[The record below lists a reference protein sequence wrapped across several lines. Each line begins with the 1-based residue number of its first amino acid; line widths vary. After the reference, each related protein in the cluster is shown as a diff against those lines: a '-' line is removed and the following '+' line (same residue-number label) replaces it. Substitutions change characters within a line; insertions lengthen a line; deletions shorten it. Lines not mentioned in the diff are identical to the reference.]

1 MIEDFQGK
9 SNLTVGVISDTH
21 GLLRPEVIDVMCGAD
36 LIIHAG
42 DIGSPGLLTELGNTA
57 PVIAV
62 RGNMDYG
69 IRAGRLPQTEAVT
82 LSGNL
87 VYVLHDINCLDL
99 DPEASGVRVVISG
112 HTHMPS
118 IKKQGRVLYLN
129 PGSAGSRRHSG
140 PISVA
145 LLQIKGSSLNAELI
159 NLPV

>member
-1 MIEDFQGK
+1 MVEDFKGK
-9 SNLTVGVISDTH
+9 SNLKVGVISDTH
-21 GLLRPEVIDVMCGAD
+21 GLLRPEAIDAMHGAD

-42 DIGSPGLLTELGNTA
+42 DIGSPGLLIELGNTA

-69 IRAGRLPQTEAVT
+69 FRAGRLPLTEAVT
-82 LSGNL
+82 LSGNP

-99 DPEASGVRVVISG
+99 DPEASGIRAVISG

-140 PISVA
+140 PVSVA
-145 LLQIKGSSLNAELI
+145 LLHIKGYSLDAELI
-159 NLPV
+159 RLPV